1 MGILAKMHNQMDIKN
16 LALVAGTALAV
27 IAASAM
33 PALAQDLSPITTMLT
48 NVTSALTGTLGK
60 GIGTIAVCAVGISAF
75 TGRMNWM
82 FAISVLIGLVLLFGA
97 ATIIGN
103 FGGGGTGGNTPIT
116 VTAPGGG

>member
-1 MGILAKMHNQMDIKN
+1 MGILANTFTKTNTTK
-16 LALVAGTALAV
+16 LAMVAGTAIAV
-27 IAASAM
+27 SAVSVM

-48 NVTSALTGTLGK
+48 NVTTALTGPMGK

-97 ATIIGN
+97 ATIINN
-103 FGGGGTGGNTPIT
+103 FGGGGGG
-116 VTAPGGG
+116 